1 MRKCAASGLSL
12 LTIVLMAAAGS
23 ARAQLSA
30 NTPPPQPNVAGT
42 TVTECTG
49 NLAPGNY
56 DAVDVPAGANCT
68 INSGT
73 VNVTT
78 GGVTVGAG
86 ATFFVAAPVASLI
99 ITSGSLDSTS
109 AKFIEV
115 TAHIHGHVHL
125 DGTTGGDVIVTDSF
139 IGGTLSVKNS
149 SVVGIVLDRNTV
161 GASLIDEVNQCF
173 NEGGCN
179 SVVSNTIGMNLVCT
193 GNTPPPTIQ
202 GTSNTVG
209 GNQVGQCAA
218 TTQ

>member
-1 MRKCAASGLSL
+1 MLKRLSFGLSISM
-12 LTIVLMAAAGS
+12 IVFAAVAGS
-23 ARAQLSA
+23 AHAQ
-30 NTPPPQPNVAGT
+30 T
-42 TVTECTG
+42 TQCSG

-56 DAVDVPAGANCT
+56 ASVDVPAGATCT
-68 INSGT
+68 INTGT

-86 ATFFVAAPVASLI
+86 ASFFVGAPSASLV
-99 ITSGSLDSTS
+99 ITSGSLDSTN

-125 DGTTGGDVIVTDSF
+125 DGTTGGDVIITDSF

-161 GASLIDEVNQCF
+161 GGSLIDENNKCF

-179 SVVSNTIGMNLVCT
+179 SVTSNTIGANLVCK
-193 GNTPPPTIQ
+193 GNTPPPVIS

-209 GNQVGQCAA
+209 GNQVGQCALA
-218 TTQ
+218 P

>member
-1 MRKCAASGLSL
+1 MLKCAASGLSI
-12 LTIVLMAAAGS
+12 LTIALLAVAGS
-23 ARAQLSA
+23 ADAQ
-30 NTPPPQPNVAGT
+30 T
-42 TVTECTG
+42 TECSG
-49 NLAPGNY
+49 NLPPGNY
-56 DAVDVPAGANCT
+56 ASVDVPAGATCT
-68 INSGT
+68 INTGT

-86 ATFFVAAPVASLI
+86 ATFFVGAPAASLVI
-99 ITSGSLDSTS
+99 ISGSLDSTN

-125 DGTTGGDVIVTDSF
+125 DGTTGGDAIISDSF

-161 GASLIDEVNQCF
+161 GGSLIDENNQCF

-179 SVVSNTIGMNLVCT
+179 SVVSNTIGINLVCK
-193 GNTPPPTIQ
+193 GNTPPPVIG

-218 TTQ
+218 AQ